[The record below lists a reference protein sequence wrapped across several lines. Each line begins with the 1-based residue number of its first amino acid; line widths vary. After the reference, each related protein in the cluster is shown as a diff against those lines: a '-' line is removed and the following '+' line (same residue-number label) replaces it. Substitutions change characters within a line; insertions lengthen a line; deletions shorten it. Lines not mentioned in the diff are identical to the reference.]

1 MAEEGRFSTG
11 TVLLSFVVGGLVG
24 AGIALLTAP
33 QSGRETREKIKDMA
47 DDAKDK
53 IKSLTEDA
61 KDRIKDAYRHGKDTV
76 GEKRSII
83 STAIEAGKKAMEE
96 EKHRLAEAK

>member
-1 MAEEGRFSTG
+1 MAEEGKFSTG
-11 TVLLSFVVGGLVG
+11 TVVLSFVVGGLVG

-47 DDAKDK
+47 EDAKDK

-61 KDRIKDAYRHGKDTV
+61 KDKIRDTYRHGKDV
-76 GEKRSII
+76 MVEKKSMIA
-83 STAIEAGKKAMEE
+83 TAIEAGKKAMDE
-96 EKHRLAEAK
+96 EKARIAEAK